1 MTNPRDGR
9 KWIVAAVI
17 AALASG
23 AFAQNAGPTERAAP
37 DLAGFRTVHTALTTR
52 ISNPPPKST
61 TQTGFLGIATSTD
74 KSGLF
79 VVEVAEDS
87 PAMRAGIQPG
97 DIIIVVGSSRPRT
110 PDDLRDLLQARSPG
124 DKLTVHFLRDGKALE
139 ATATL
144 TATSKPM
151 KLNEERAYL
160 GLTLGEP
167 EGEGAPVRRVTQ
179 RSPAAEA
186 GIRTGDLVLKV
197 DGQAL
202 DDPAR
207 LDVVL
212 NEKEPGDA
220 LAILLR
226 RGEEEVEVKVTL
238 AEDPNAGRSQSFSP
252 RNVWRRDVFRLAVIG
267 IEYPDVKHNEQVR
280 LEDWREQ
287 LFSAGTYKDKRNATG
302 QPVYGSLNDFYQEV
316 SNGKLRIE
324 GKVFDWVQVGK
335 NRAEYSEGTGTSA
348 RSRTTLFNEVFAKLQ
363 EREGENVLEGYDG
376 IFFLYAGA
384 RFQTS
389 RGGLYW
395 PHRSTVRLG
404 NRTYPYFIMQEG
416 GPRMSDISVMAHEF
430 GHMLGLPDLY
440 ARPENPG
447 SEGLGVWC
455 LMSNQTGG
463 GRPQHMGAWC
473 KEQLGWLKPTVID
486 PTVPQKLILG
496 PVNGSD
502 VECFKVLIR
511 PDGSEYLLLENRR
524 RAGFDSSLPAEGLLI
539 WHVVGNRPVL
549 QESHGVDGPSG
560 PRSYGSMVPYPS
572 ESNTMFTPF
581 TTPSSKSQLG
591 GGLPV
596 YITNIRQLPD
606 GRVTFYIGYQ
616 FQ

>member
-1 MTNPRDGR
+1 MRNL
-9 KWIVAAVI
+9 KKYIVAIVATT
-17 AALASG
+17 LGSG
-23 AFAQNAGPTERAAP
+23 AIAQNVGPTESGLP
-37 DLAGFRTVHTALTTR
+37 DLTGFRTVHTALTTR
-52 ISNPPPKST
+52 ISNLPPKST
-61 TQTGFLGIATSTD
+61 TQTGFLGVATIAD
-74 KSGLF
+74 KAGLL
-79 VVEVAEDS
+79 VIEVAEDS
-87 PAMRAGIQPG
+87 PAMRAGVQPG
-97 DIIIVVGSSRPRT
+97 DLILVVGSSRPRT
-110 PDDLRDLLQARSPG
+110 PEDLRDLLQSRSPG
-124 DKLTVHFLRDGKALE
+124 DQLAIHVMRKGKPLE
-139 ATATL
+139 LSATL
-144 TATSKPM
+144 SATSRPM

-160 GLTLGEP
+160 GLSIGES
-167 EGEGAPVRRVTQ
+167 EGEGAPVRRITQ
-179 RSPAAEA
+179 GSPAAQA
-186 GIRTGDLVLKV
+186 GIRIGDILLKV
-197 DGQAL
+197 DGQSL
-202 DDPAR
+202 DDTAR
-207 LDVVL
+207 LDIIL
-212 NEKEPGDA
+212 NEKEPGDT
-220 LAILLR
+220 LTLQLR
-226 RGEEEVEVKVTL
+226 RGEEVIEVKTTL
-238 AEDPNAGRSQSFSP
+238 TEDPNAGRSQSFSP

-267 IEYPDVKHNEQVR
+267 IEYPDVKHNERIR
-280 LEDWREQ
+280 LEDWHEQ
-287 LFSAGTYKDKRNATG
+287 LFSTGTYQNKNNATG

-324 GKVFDWVQVGK
+324 GKVFDWVQVSK

-395 PHRSTVRLG
+395 PHRSSVRLG
-404 NRTYPYFIMQEG
+404 NRNYPYFIMQEG
-416 GPRMSDISVMAHEF
+416 GPRMADISVMAHEF

-502 VECFKVLIR
+502 DECFKVLIR

-524 RAGFDSSLPAEGLLI
+524 KVGFDASLPAEGLLI
-539 WHVVGNRPVL
+539 WHIVGNRPVL
-549 QESHGVDGPSG
+549 QESHGVDGPAG
-560 PRSYGSMVPYPS
+560 PRSYVSMVPYPS

-606 GRVTFYIGYQ
+606 GRITFYIGYQ

>member
-1 MTNPRDGR
+1 MTNTREDR
-9 KWIVAAVI
+9 KWIVVAFL
-17 AALASG
+17 AALAS
-23 AFAQNAGPTERAAP
+23 AVHAQNMGPSESGMP
-37 DLAGFRTVHTALTTR
+37 DLAGFRTVHTALTAR
-52 ISNPPPKST
+52 ITNVAPKST
-61 TQTGFLGIATSTD
+61 TQTGFLGVATAID
-74 KSGLF
+74 KGGLL

-87 PAMRAGIQPG
+87 PAMAAGIKPG
-97 DIIIVVGSSRPRT
+97 DVIIVVGSSRPRT
-110 PDDLRDLLQARSPG
+110 PDELRDLLQSRSPG
-124 DKLTVHFLRDGKALE
+124 DRLSMRVLRDGKPLE
-139 ATATL
+139 VTATL

-160 GLTLGEP
+160 GLAVGEL
-167 EGEGAPVRRVTQ
+167 EGDGAPVRRVTQ
-179 RSPAAEA
+179 GSPAAQA
-186 GIRTGDLVLKV
+186 GVRTGDLVLKV
-197 DGQAL
+197 DGQPL
-202 DDPAR
+202 DDTSR
-207 LDVVL
+207 LDVIL
-212 NEKEPGDA
+212 NEKNPGDT
-220 LAILLR
+220 LKIELR
-226 RGEEEVEVKVTL
+226 RGDERIEVEVKL
-238 AEDPNAGRSQSFSP
+238 AEDPNAGSSQSFSP

-267 IEYPDVKHNEQVR
+267 IEYPDVKHNERIR
-280 LEDWREQ
+280 LEDWYEQ
-287 LFSAGTYKDKRNATG
+287 IFSTGTYKDKQNATG
-302 QPVYGSLNDFYQEV
+302 QAVYGSLNDFYQEV

-324 GKVFDWVQVGK
+324 GKVFDWVQVSK

-348 RSRTTLFNEVFAKLQ
+348 RSRTTLFNEVYQKLR
-363 EREGENVLEGYDG
+363 EREGDDVLDGFDG

-404 NRTYPYFIMQEG
+404 NRSYPYFIMQEG
-416 GPRMSDISVMAHEF
+416 GPRMADISVMAHEF

-524 RAGFDSSLPAEGLLI
+524 KVGFDAALPAEGLLI

-549 QESHGVDGPSG
+549 QESHGVDGPAG
-560 PRSYGSMVPYPS
+560 PRSYVAMVPYPS
-572 ESNTMFTPF
+572 ASNTMFTPF

-606 GRVTFYIGYQ
+606 GRITFYVGYQ